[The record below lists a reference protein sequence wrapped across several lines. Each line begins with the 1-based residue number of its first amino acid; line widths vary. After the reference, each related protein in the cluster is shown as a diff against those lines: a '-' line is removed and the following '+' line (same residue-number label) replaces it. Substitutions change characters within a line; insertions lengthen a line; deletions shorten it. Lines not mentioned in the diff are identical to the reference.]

1 MSAAPDPAEAEAARR
16 RRWVITGVVI
26 AILVIAIAVI
36 GTSIAV
42 WLFFFGSEAPPAPA
56 LDDALR
62 VLQSAA
68 PAE

>member
-1 MSAAPDPAEAEAARR
+1 MSVAPESAEAEAARR
-16 RRWVITGVVI
+16 RRWIITGVAI
-26 AILVIAIAVI
+26 AILVIALAVI

-56 LDDALR
+56 LNDALQ

-68 PAE
+68 PSE